1 MSLAATRRE
10 LLLRFRAMYQ
20 AKHFELYLFDL
31 DDGYLQTT
39 LSDEDRMPLRFF
51 VEYNNAWWFAIIS
64 GVSVP
69 AIAYDEES
77 DSGSIL
83 RRRHPAGDAARP
95 LRRRHDQPPPH
106 VRVAGVLHPTQSVGS
121 PGRARQRDVARHR
134 LRPRRIETG
143 GRGVLAFR

>member
-1 MSLAATRRE
+1 MSMAATRRE
-10 LLLRFRAMYQ
+10 LLVRFRAMYQ

-39 LSDEDRMPLRFF
+39 LPDEDRMPLRFF

-69 AIAYDEES
+69 AIAYDEERRIRL
-77 DSGSIL
+77 DRPRHLL

-95 LRRRHDQPPPH
+95 LRRR
-106 VRVAGVLHPTQSVGS
+106 
-121 PGRARQRDVARHR
+121 ARSTASART
-134 LRPRRIETG
+134 RRRCSSLDPI
-143 GRGVLAFR
+143 RW

>member
-20 AKHFELYLFDL
+20 AKHFELYLFDR

-77 DSGSIL
+77 DSGSIVL
-83 RRRHPAGDAARP
+83 DISYGDDILRAMQHVHFGDGTINRSARTRRRC
-95 LRRRHDQPPPH
+95 
-106 VRVAGVLHPTQSVGS
+106 SS
-121 PGRARQRDVARHR
+121 PDPIRW
-134 LRPRRIETG
+134 
-143 GRGVLAFR
+143 

>member
-20 AKHFELYLFDL
+20 AKLFELYLFDL

-69 AIAYDEES
+69 AI
-77 DSGSIL
+77 G
-83 RRRHPAGDAARP
+83 RP
-95 LRRRHDQPPPH
+95 
-106 VRVAGVLHPTQSVGS
+106 VN
-121 PGRARQRDVARHR
+121 
-134 LRPRRIETG
+134 
-143 GRGVLAFR
+143 